1 MWYREG
7 TITFT
12 QGSNT
17 LVGAGTAWNVTAN
30 GVLPGM
36 IVIGPDNKLYEI
48 KRVISDT
55 NIVLSEPYTGETQS
69 EVPCRIITTYEGDL
83 TQFSAR
89 FTALM
94 SRMSADSKSMRSW
107 LTALDEVTIER
118 EDGTEVAVKP
128 LIQIVNEHN
137 ENVEWYKNNTDA
149 IDAAGD
155 KAREAAASAAAAAE
169 SANTA
174 GEKASQ
180 ASQSASAAESS
191 KSAAATSAG
200 AAKTSETNAAASQKS
215 AATSASTATTK
226 ASEAAT
232 SARDAAASKEA
243 AKSSETSAASS
254 ASNAA
259 SSATAAGNSA
269 KAAKTSETNARSSET
284 AAGQS
289 ASAAAGS
296 KTAAA
301 SSASAASTSAGQASA
316 SATAAGKSAESAASS
331 ASTATTKA
339 GEATEQASA
348 AARSAS
354 AAKTSETNAKA
365 SETSAESSKTAA
377 ASSASSAASSASSAS
392 ASKDEATRQ
401 ASAAKGSATTASTK
415 ATEAAGSATAA
426 AQSKSTAESAATRA
440 ETAAKRAEDIAS
452 AVALED
458 ASTTKKG
465 IVQLSS
471 ATNSTSET
479 LAATPKAVKA
489 AYDNAEK
496 RLQKDQNGADIP
508 DKDRFLSNINVYS
521 KGEVDQKKGMRY
533 VVVNA
538 PAGVQEGKYY
548 PLVIK
553 RNDSHRASRV
563 VISTPSRSAN
573 HRMNN
578 CEFNGFVCAGGWTD
592 RGSYA
597 CGMFWAYSSSER
609 AIHSIL
615 MSNKGDTVDS
625 VFYIEGGAFPV
636 EVFLEEGLSVTAP
649 ASDYIVA
656 ETTYKF
662 GATDPYSESVAVNLI
677 LDFKQGNGF
686 YSSYPVL
693 SKSDISGNK
702 VYAND
707 EVIVRSQNAL
717 RMIAGDYGVIWRND
731 GANTYLLMTDKG
743 DQYGGWNGLRP
754 FAVNNATG
762 EVTINTPLNSPK
774 GVKGNSDTAT
784 KLQTARKISGVP
796 FDGSTDITL
805 TAAHVAAFARR
816 ATGSYAD
823 ADGGVPWNAESGAYN
838 VTRTGDSYILAN
850 FYTGVGS
857 CRTLQIKAHYKNGGL
872 FYRSSR
878 DGYGFES
885 GWEQVYTTGFRPQ
898 PADINA
904 PTAADGW
911 LNSGNGTAFT
921 TAQFITWLNNQ
932 GAFSNKYWI
941 ARCSWYYANNNY
953 IDDTGCGRIDLSGSV
968 IEVFSNKTTS
978 NYTIR
983 VTTTTTSGHGGVNN
997 AEFIYVYNGSD
1008 YSPGWR
1014 RSYNTRNKPTASDV
1028 GALSLSGGALTGGL
1042 TAAGE
1047 IISKSAN
1054 GLRIAYGNYGFF
1066 IRNDGSST
1074 YFMLT
1079 DSGNSL
1085 GTYNSLRPLIINNAN
1100 GAVTIGNGLNV
1111 TGGINGSLIGNAS
1124 TATKLQTA
1132 RNINGVKFDGSGDIN
1147 INTLVSRG
1155 RVTALSG
1162 STQGTAGIQMYEAYN
1177 NSYPTT
1183 YGNVLHMKG
1192 ASAAGEG
1199 ELLIGWSGTDGAHAP
1214 VYVRSRRDTSTA
1226 NWSGWAQVYTTAHK
1240 PTAADVGALP
1250 SGGGTLSGALT
1261 LSMAAPSVQLRGQG
1275 TDTRQYIMA
1284 YRTDGATSWY
1294 VGKANN
1300 GSDNA
1305 MFWNYTGSNGIE
1317 LAADGNVRINAKGK
1331 QFTFANNGN
1340 LGLVASLDQSSVP
1353 QGTYHQVALNTGTVG
1368 GKSYLRKFRGG
1379 NTDTIWHETV
1389 QGGFLRW
1396 ATGNADEQ
1404 EELSISTGYGVRARG
1419 EITSLSANG
1428 LRVAYG
1434 NYGFF
1439 IRNDGGTTYFML
1451 TASGDKFGSWN
1462 ALRPMY
1468 INNASGAVT
1477 MGNGLSLAGGLN
1489 VTSGNIRIP
1498 TSSTSWI
1505 DMRNNAALSNSSAVA
1520 TSSASAIIRQEH
1532 ADRHYFVGGLGNS
1545 QFGFYMIN
1553 KSRTANGTD
1562 ANAYLQNDGTW
1573 VCGGNGSFNDVYIRS
1588 DRRSKRNIRKI
1599 DRALDKLEQ
1608 IEGVLYEIQVCG
1620 RYEQSG
1626 GLIAQDV
1633 QNVQPELV
1641 TVDHN
1646 DQSGE
1651 PRLRLNY
1658 NGVIGMLVE
1667 AVKELREEV
1676 RELKAKM

>member
-1 MWYREG
+1 MAVKISGVLKDGTGKPVQNCTIQLKAKRNSTTVVVNTLASENPDEAGRYSMDVEYGQYSVILLVEGFPPSHAG
-7 TITFT
+7 TITVYEDSRP
-12 QGSNT
+12 GT
-17 LVGAGTAWNVTAN
+17 LNDFLGAMTE
-30 GVLPGM
+30 
-36 IVIGPDNKLYEI
+36 D
-48 KRVISDT
+48 D
-55 NIVLSEPYTGETQS
+55 
-69 EVPCRIITTYEGDL
+69 
-83 TQFSAR
+83 AR
-89 FTALM
+89 PEALRRFELM
-94 SRMSADSKSMRSW
+94 V
-107 LTALDEVTIER
+107 E
-118 EDGTEVAVKP
+118 EVARNASVVA
-128 LIQIVNEHN
+128 Q
-137 ENVEWYKNNTDA
+137 NTAAAKKSASDA
-149 IDAAGD
+149 STS
-155 KAREAAASAAAAAE
+155 AREAATRATDAAGSARAASTSAGQAASSAQSATSSAGTASTKATEASKSAA
-169 SANTA
+169 
-174 GEKASQ
+174 
-180 ASQSASAAESS
+180 AAESS
-191 KSAAATSAG
+191 KSAAATSAS

-215 AATSASTATTK
+215 AATSASAATTK

-243 AKSSETSAASS
+243 AKSSETNASSS
-254 ASNAA
+254 ASSAA

-316 SATAAGKSAESAASS
+316 SASAAGKSAESAASS

-348 AARSAS
+348 AARAAS

-465 IVQLSS
+465 VVQLSS

-702 VYAND
+702 IYAND

-774 GVKGNSDTAT
+774 GIKGNSDTAT
-784 KLQTARKISGVP
+784 KLQTAIKISGVS

-816 ATGSYAD
+816 ATDTYAD

-838 VTRTGDSYILAN
+838 VTRSGNSYILVN

-857 CRTLQIKAHYKNGGL
+857 CRTLQMKAHYRNGGL

-878 DGYGFES
+878 DGYGFEED
-885 GWEQVYTTGFRPQ
+885 WAEVYTSKNLPPESYPVGAPIPWPSDTVPSGYALMQGQTFDKSAYPKLAAAYPSGVIPDMRGWTIKGK
-898 PADINA
+898 PASGRA
-904 PTAADGW
+904 VLSQEQDGIKSHTHSASASSTD
-911 LNSGNGTAFT
+911 LGT
-921 TAQFITWLNNQ
+921 
-932 GAFSNKYWI
+932 
-941 ARCSWYYANNNY
+941 
-953 IDDTGCGRIDLSGSV
+953 
-968 IEVFSNKTTS
+968 KTTS
-978 NYTIR
+978 SFDYGTKSTNNTGAHTHSISGTANSAGAHQHKSSGAFGGTNTSIFPNGYTAISNLSAGIMS
-983 VTTTTTSGHGGVNN
+983 TTSGTGQ
-997 AEFIYVYNGSD
+997 
-1008 YSPGWR
+1008 
-1014 RSYNTRNKPTASDV
+1014 TRNAGKTSSD
-1028 GALSLSGGALTGGL
+1028 GAHTHSLSG
-1042 TAAGE
+1042 TAA
-1047 IISKSAN
+1047 SA
-1054 GLRIAYGNYGFF
+1054 
-1066 IRNDGSST
+1066 
-1074 YFMLT
+1074 
-1079 DSGNSL
+1079 
-1085 GTYNSLRPLIINNAN
+1085 
-1100 GAVTIGNGLNV
+1100 
-1111 TGGINGSLIGNAS
+1111 
-1124 TATKLQTA
+1124 
-1132 RNINGVKFDGSGDIN
+1132 
-1147 INTLVSRG
+1147 
-1155 RVTALSG
+1155 
-1162 STQGTAGIQMYEAYN
+1162 
-1177 NSYPTT
+1177 
-1183 YGNVLHMKG
+1183 
-1192 ASAAGEG
+1192 
-1199 ELLIGWSGTDGAHAP
+1199 GAHA
-1214 VYVRSRRDTSTA
+1214 
-1226 NWSGWAQVYTTAHK
+1226 H
-1240 PTAADVGALP
+1240 
-1250 SGGGTLSGALT
+1250 
-1261 LSMAAPSVQLRGQG
+1261 
-1275 TDTRQYIMA
+1275 
-1284 YRTDGATSWY
+1284 
-1294 VGKANN
+1294 
-1300 GSDNA
+1300 
-1305 MFWNYTGSNGIE
+1305 
-1317 LAADGNVRINAKGK
+1317 
-1331 QFTFANNGN
+1331 
-1340 LGLVASLDQSSVP
+1340 
-1353 QGTYHQVALNTGTVG
+1353 TVG
-1368 GKSYLRKFRGG
+1368 IGAHTHSVAIGSHG
-1379 NTDTIWHETV
+1379 HTITV
-1389 QGGFLRW
+1389 N
-1396 ATGNADEQ
+1396 AAGNAENTVKN
-1404 EELSISTGYGVRARG
+1404 IAFNYIVR
-1419 EITSLSANG
+1419 
-1428 LRVAYG
+1428 
-1434 NYGFF
+1434 
-1439 IRNDGGTTYFML
+1439 
-1451 TASGDKFGSWN
+1451 
-1462 ALRPMY
+1462 
-1468 INNASGAVT
+1468 
-1477 MGNGLSLAGGLN
+1477 LA
-1489 VTSGNIRIP
+1489 
-1498 TSSTSWI
+1498 
-1505 DMRNNAALSNSSAVA
+1505 
-1520 TSSASAIIRQEH
+1520 
-1532 ADRHYFVGGLGNS
+1532 
-1545 QFGFYMIN
+1545 
-1553 KSRTANGTD
+1553 
-1562 ANAYLQNDGTW
+1562 
-1573 VCGGNGSFNDVYIRS
+1573 
-1588 DRRSKRNIRKI
+1588 
-1599 DRALDKLEQ
+1599 
-1608 IEGVLYEIQVCG
+1608 
-1620 RYEQSG
+1620 
-1626 GLIAQDV
+1626 
-1633 QNVQPELV
+1633 
-1641 TVDHN
+1641 
-1646 DQSGE
+1646 
-1651 PRLRLNY
+1651 
-1658 NGVIGMLVE
+1658 
-1667 AVKELREEV
+1667 
-1676 RELKAKM
+1676 

>member
-48 KRVISDT
+48 KRVTSDT

-118 EDGTEVAVKP
+118 EDGTEVTVKP
-128 LIQIVNEHN
+128 LMQIVNEHN

-180 ASQSASAAESS
+180 ASQSASAAASS
-191 KSAAATSAG
+191 QSAASASAT
-200 AAKTSETNAAASQKS
+200 AAKKSETNAAASQQS

-243 AKSSETSAASS
+243 AKSSETNASLSASS
-254 ASNAA
+254 AA

-426 AQSKSTAESAATRA
+426 SQSKTAAESAATRA
-440 ETAAKRAEDIAS
+440 EAAADRAEEIAG
-452 AVALED
+452 AVAMED
-458 ASTTKKG
+458 ASLTTKGVVK
-465 IVQLSS
+465 LSS
-471 ATNSTSET
+471 AVDSTSES
-479 LAATPKAVKA
+479 LAATPKAVKVVN
-489 AYDNAEK
+489 DNANSRVPSNRK
-496 RLQKDQNGADIP
+496 INGKALTADITLTP
-508 DKDRFLSNINVYS
+508 KDIGTLNSITMSFSGGAGWFKLATVTMPQESSVVYISLIGGAGFNVGSPHQAGISELVLRAGNGNPKGITGALWKRTAVGLTNFAWINTS
-521 KGEVDQKKGMRY
+521 
-533 VVVNA
+533 
-538 PAGVQEGKYY
+538 
-548 PLVIK
+548 
-553 RNDSHRASRV
+553 
-563 VISTPSRSAN
+563 
-573 HRMNN
+573 
-578 CEFNGFVCAGGWTD
+578 
-592 RGSYA
+592 
-597 CGMFWAYSSSER
+597 
-609 AIHSIL
+609 
-615 MSNKGDTVDS
+615 GDTYDIYVEIGNYATS
-625 VFYIEGGAFPV
+625 VNIHWDCTANATVSIYTSPTYSASKPSSVTDGVVYTMYSTHQKPTPLDIGALPTTGGTVSGP
-636 EVFLEEGLSVTAP
+636 LSVTGGLTGSLNGN
-649 ASDYIVA
+649 AS
-656 ETTYKF
+656 
-662 GATDPYSESVAVNLI
+662 
-677 LDFKQGNGF
+677 
-686 YSSYPVL
+686 
-693 SKSDISGNK
+693 
-702 VYAND
+702 
-707 EVIVRSQNAL
+707 
-717 RMIAGDYGVIWRND
+717 
-731 GANTYLLMTDKG
+731 
-743 DQYGGWNGLRP
+743 
-754 FAVNNATG
+754 
-762 EVTINTPLNSPK
+762 
-774 GVKGNSDTAT
+774 TAT
-784 KLQTARKISGVP
+784 KLQTARSIGGVV
-796 FDGSTDITL
+796 FDGSANINLPGVNTTGNQNTTGNAA
-805 TAAHVAAFARR
+805 TATKLQTAR
-816 ATGSYAD
+816 TI
-823 ADGGVPWNAESGAYN
+823 GGVSFDG
-838 VTRTGDSYILAN
+838 TAN
-850 FYTGVGS
+850 INLPGV
-857 CRTLQIKAHYKNGGL
+857 N
-872 FYRSSR
+872 
-878 DGYGFES
+878 
-885 GWEQVYTTGFRPQ
+885 TTGNQ
-898 PADINA
+898 NTTGNA
-904 PTAADGW
+904 ATATKLQTARTIGGVSFD
-911 LNSGNGTAFT
+911 GTAN
-921 TAQFITWLNNQ
+921 INLP
-932 GAFSNKYWI
+932 
-941 ARCSWYYANNNY
+941 
-953 IDDTGCGRIDLSGSV
+953 
-968 IEVFSNKTTS
+968 
-978 NYTIR
+978 
-983 VTTTTTSGHGGVNN
+983 GVNTAGN
-997 AEFIYVYNGSD
+997 Q
-1008 YSPGWR
+1008 
-1014 RSYNTRNKPTASDV
+1014 NTT
-1028 GALSLSGGALTGGL
+1028 
-1042 TAAGE
+1042 
-1047 IISKSAN
+1047 
-1054 GLRIAYGNYGFF
+1054 
-1066 IRNDGSST
+1066 
-1074 YFMLT
+1074 
-1079 DSGNSL
+1079 
-1085 GTYNSLRPLIINNAN
+1085 
-1100 GAVTIGNGLNV
+1100 
-1111 TGGINGSLIGNAS
+1111 GNAA

-1177 NSYPTT
+1177 NSYPTM

-1192 ASAAGEG
+1192 ASASGEG
-1199 ELLIGWSGTDGAHAP
+1199 EMLVGWSGTDGAHAP

-1240 PTAADVGALP
+1240 PTAKDVGAAQTFSASYSTGAGNWTTAEFIAWLKERGAFEVPYWMMKGSWSYADNKIITDTGVGNICLAGAVIEVLGTEGAMTIRVTTPTTTTGGGIACAQFTYINHGSAYAPAWRRDYNTTLKPTAADVGALP
-1250 SGGGTLSGALT
+1250 ISGGTMTGVLT
-1261 LSMAAPSVQLRGQG
+1261 LQNVSQPLKTQGGGILANDGNLYINKSGFAGWIDALFMKNSGGTMSGQLKIRS
-1275 TDTRQYIMA
+1275 
-1284 YRTDGATSWY
+1284 TDGLRIYDAAYGMIFRRSENNFYLIPTAKDQGENGDIGSLRPFY
-1294 VGKANN
+1294 VNLTN
-1300 GSDNA
+1300 G
-1305 MFWNYTGSNGIE
+1305 
-1317 LAADGNVRINAKGK
+1317 
-1331 QFTFANNGN
+1331 
-1340 LGLVASLDQSSVP
+1340 
-1353 QGTYHQVALNTGTVG
+1353 
-1368 GKSYLRKFRGG
+1368 
-1379 NTDTIWHETV
+1379 
-1389 QGGFLRW
+1389 
-1396 ATGNADEQ
+1396 
-1404 EELSISTGYGVRARG
+1404 
-1419 EITSLSANG
+1419 
-1428 LRVAYG
+1428 RVA
-1434 NYGFF
+1434 
-1439 IRNDGGTTYFML
+1439 
-1451 TASGDKFGSWN
+1451 
-1462 ALRPMY
+1462 
-1468 INNASGAVT
+1468 
-1477 MGNGLSLAGGLN
+1477 MGNGAVVDGGLGLGVVN
-1489 VTSGNIRIP
+1489 GLGGNSIVLGDNDTGFKQNGDGILDVYANSAHVFRFVNSTLQSLKPLSVTGDIASSAWVYANRFSINSG
-1498 TSSTSWI
+1498 SGAWI
-1505 DMRNNAALSNSSAVA
+1505 DMRNQNVIFGGNAVSTNSAQALL
-1520 TSSASAIIRQEH
+1520 RQDH
-1532 ADRHYFVGGLGNS
+1532 ADRKFFLGGLGNS

-1553 KSRTANGTD
+1553 NSRTANGTD
-1562 ANAYLQNDGTW
+1562 AAAYLQNDGTW
-1573 VCGGNGSFNDVYIRS
+1573 VCAGNGSFNDVYIRS

-1599 DRALDKLEQ
+1599 ERALDKLEQ